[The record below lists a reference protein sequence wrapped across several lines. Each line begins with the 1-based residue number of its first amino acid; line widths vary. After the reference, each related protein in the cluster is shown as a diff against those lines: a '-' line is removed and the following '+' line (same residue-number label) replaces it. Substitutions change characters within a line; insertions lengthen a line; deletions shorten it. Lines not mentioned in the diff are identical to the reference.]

1 MSSTTNSSNNGSL
14 AASNNPNS
22 AADIQAQFELLV
34 ELRKFINIDLHQRGY
49 YQIRL
54 QLKCLNK
61 QMPIKIMLQLEKNPN
76 NANLS
81 DSMYPSCVIDDYAV
95 SKTFLILYRNEEIIL
110 DDQILFKIST
120 IVNAFN
126 LIDCFDKMDLQLNV
140 ELWFTEN
147 DYKPVDDV
155 VSSSKDSTASTTNAS
170 TTSLTSSNSSSTTNP
185 SQQQQQTTVQFANA
199 TSSSSLNASNG
210 SNSMQM
216 LSSRSLKIRF
226 DPRQGVH
233 IQLPVI
239 FDYYFL
245 SSVQCTV
252 HCTLLTLLPPVMLGT
267 SQQRNSTLTTILFG
281 KDLSKFKSQADVGE
295 ATMKRAVLLHN
306 EICGLLLASYENLQ
320 DHILKMSVHL
330 DEYKLKS
337 LDLGRLNDSRRLI
350 GTKKQGFLCFSV
362 FRVCGLPG
370 KDAEDLGDSEGVR

>member
-1 MSSTTNSSNNGSL
+1 MISMTNSTNNSSL
-14 AASNNPNS
+14 ASSNGNLS
-22 AADIQAQFELLV
+22 ADIQAQLELLV

-76 NANLS
+76 NVNLS

-110 DDQILFKIST
+110 DDQVLFKIST
-120 IVNAFN
+120 IVNAYN
-126 LIDCFDKMDLQLNV
+126 LIDSFEKMDLQLNV

-147 DYKPVDDV
+147 DYKAVDEAT
-155 VSSSKDSTASTTNAS
+155 SSISGQTKDSSTTNAS
-170 TTSLTSSNSSSTTNP
+170 TASFTSTNSSSTTNP
-185 SQQQQQTTVQFANA
+185 VPQQNTVQFATITN
-199 TSSSSLNASNG
+199 SSSSLNSSSNNTASNG
-210 SNSMQM
+210 GNGMQM
-216 LSSRSLKIRF
+216 LNSRSLKIRF

-233 IQLPVI
+233 LQLPVL

-245 SSVQCTV
+245 SSVQCTI

-281 KDLSKFKSQADVGE
+281 KDLSKFKCQADVGDS
-295 ATMKRAVLLHN
+295 TMKRAVYLHN
-306 EICGLLLASYENLQ
+306 QICGLLLASYENLQ
-320 DHILKMSVHL
+320 DHIIKMSAHL
-330 DEYKLKS
+330 NEYKLKK
-337 LDLGRLNDSRRLI
+337 LDLGKLNEI
-350 GTKKQGFLCFSV
+350 NF
-362 FRVCGLPG
+362 
-370 KDAEDLGDSEGVR
+370 